1 MESFQAGTRASANS
15 STPTIRPT
23 VSCSRSNSSHVA
35 VMRADC
41 AASSPSVVHIDVDKL
56 RRRPA
61 VQEGGMARDAALVST
76 WSRAVPGREAKAIEV
91 FMEFMQ
97 WWGKQAAEG
106 KCSEPEPF
114 FATDGSGGMSVVRGK
129 AEMLFELAS
138 SDEALRLISKGQLI
152 VQDL

>member
-1 MESFQAGTRASANS
+1 
-15 STPTIRPT
+15 
-23 VSCSRSNSSHVA
+23 
-35 VMRADC
+35 
-41 AASSPSVVHIDVDKL
+41 
-56 RRRPA
+56 
-61 VQEGGMARDAALVST
+61 MARDAALVST
-76 WSRAVPGREAKAIEV
+76 WGRAVPGREAKAIEV

-129 AEMLFELAS
+129 ADMLLELAS

-152 VQDL
+152 VQDLETTWYYAGDEVTGLTSMFLESGHELGYV